1 MKLVSLDL
9 SLSATGWAIV
19 TTGPNSVAWGT
30 MVMPKPKDEMVRLAE
45 IRDRVFTMCEDAEL
59 ILMEGLSFGSND
71 PGAQER
77 TGLAYLIRMAL
88 WGRGLRYVLV
98 APSTLKKW
106 STGKGSAPKELVIKE
121 VYKRWGHD
129 VADNNQADAV
139 GLLYLGM
146 AIVGEFQPT
155 IDAQR
160 QVIATVLTANPWL
173 KQFRS
178 EAA

>member
-1 MKLVSLDL
+1 MKLVALDL
-9 SLSATGWAIV
+9 SLSATGWAI
-19 TTGPNSVAWGT
+19 GSAPGSIAWGT
-30 MVMPKPKDEMVRLAE
+30 LITRKGPDDMARLAE
-45 IRDRVFTMCEDAEL
+45 IRDRVLAICEDADL
-59 ILMEGLSFGSND
+59 IIMEGLSFGSND

-77 TGLAYLIRMAL
+77 TGLAYLIRMPL
-88 WGRGLRYVLV
+88 WQRGSRFVLV

-139 GLLYLGM
+139 GLIYLGM

-160 QVIATVLTANPWL
+160 QVLDALQKANPWL
-173 KQFRS
+173 RKFS
-178 EAA
+178 AEAA